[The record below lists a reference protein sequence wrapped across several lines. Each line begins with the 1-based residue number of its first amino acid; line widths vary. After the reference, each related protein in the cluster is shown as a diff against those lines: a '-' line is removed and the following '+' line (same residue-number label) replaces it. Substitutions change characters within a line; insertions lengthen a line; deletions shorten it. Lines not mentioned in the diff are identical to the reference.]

1 MISELHKTKA
11 DIVGL
16 IEILGKHLYS
26 TPTVA
31 IRELIQNSYD
41 SCIRRQIEIQD
52 PFEPKINVKTNNSEG
67 ILIIEDNGAGL
78 TKEEIINF
86 IATIGSGYT
95 RSLRENANNNELIGY
110 FGLGFLTAYSIA
122 SRIELITTSYK
133 EKDKG
138 WKFISTTPERFNINE
153 CEAREVG
160 LKITIQLDNKY
171 LDFADENIMSEI
183 ITHYCCLLKIPVFLN
198 DNLLE
203 RIIPPWEYDG
213 NKISGLRTNKMRLE
227 FAKNFE
233 QSFEPICTIPV
244 FSSAECDV
252 NGLLWIHDSRTYNT
266 SDNRN
271 VSVFIR
277 GMLVSDNEI
286 DLLPSWAGFVSAVI
300 ESKTLFPTLSREDI
314 QKDENYFK
322 IQSHLKETLIE
333 GIYNIV
339 KEDTEKWRLIIRR
352 HNEALLGSA
361 LCDERLFQIMADDL
375 MVPTSEGDMTIKNI
389 LYRAKNKIHV
399 TLSEGGGYEE
409 IIFRSIMQPVVLGY
423 RYAALS
429 FCNKYGTTYNKPIIV
444 LGSKEGESLFFKKV
458 EIPDEKRQI
467 LKELF
472 LEKHIEIIPTKFH
485 PSYLPMVIIP
495 DRDYQLKNR
504 IESDEADRRITTA
517 ALSLA
522 RKYTKELNG
531 KTSCRLYVNLESPII
546 NKIFTI
552 DDDSKKQLS
561 ILLRSLTYLIA
572 SHNEADFPID
582 LVKEFKTFN
591 ETLTEIF

>member
-11 DIVGL
+11 NIVGL

-31 IRELIQNSYD
+31 IRELIQNAYD
-41 SCIRRQIEIQD
+41 SCIRRQIESQE
-52 PFEPKINVKTNNSEG
+52 PFEPKINVKTNNTEG
-67 ILIIEDNGAGL
+67 ILTIEDNGAGL

-86 IATIGSGYT
+86 VATIGSGYT
-95 RSLRENANNNELIGY
+95 RSLRGNADNNELIGY

-122 SRIELITTSYK
+122 SRIELTTTSYK

-153 CEAREVG
+153 CGAREVG
-160 LKITIQLDNKY
+160 LKIKIQLDNKY
-171 LDFADENIMSEI
+171 LNFAEEYIMNRI
-183 ITHYCCLLKIPVFLN
+183 IIHYCCLLKIPVFLN

-203 RIIPPWEYDG
+203 RIIPPWEYDD
-213 NKISGLRTNKMRLE
+213 NKISSLRTNNIRLE

-266 SDNRN
+266 SDNRK

-277 GMLVSDNEI
+277 GMLVSDNEM

-300 ESKTLFPTLSREDI
+300 ESKTIFPTLSREDI

-322 IQSHLKETLIE
+322 IQSHLKETLVK

-361 LCDERLFQIMADDL
+361 LCDDRLFQIMADDL

-389 LYRAKNKIHV
+389 LCRTENKIHV

-409 IIFRSIMQPVVLGY
+409 IIFRSLMQPVVLGY

-429 FCNKYGTTYNKPIIV
+429 FCNKYGNTYNKPIIL
-444 LGSKEGESLFFKKV
+444 LGSKEGESLFFKKI
-458 EIPDEKRQI
+458 EIADEKIQM

-472 LEKHIEIIPTKFH
+472 FEEHIEIIPTKFH
-485 PSYLPMVIIP
+485 PSYLPIVIIP
-495 DRDYQLKNR
+495 DRDYQIKNR

-531 KTSCRLYVNLESPII
+531 KTSCRMYINLESPII

-572 SHNEADFPID
+572 SHNETDFPID
-582 LVKEFKTFN
+582 LVKEFKIFN

>member
-11 DIVGL
+11 NIVGL

-31 IRELIQNSYD
+31 IRELIQNAYD
-41 SCIRRQIEIQD
+41 SCIRRQIESQE
-52 PFEPKINVKTNNSEG
+52 PFEPKIKVKTNSAEG

-86 IATIGSGYT
+86 VATIGSGYT
-95 RSLRENANNNELIGY
+95 RSLRGNADNNELIGY

-122 SRIELITTSYK
+122 SRIELTTTSYR
-133 EKDKG
+133 EKDKA

-153 CEAREVG
+153 YEAREVG

-171 LDFADENIMSEI
+171 LDFADEYIMSEI
-183 ITHYCCLLKIPVFLN
+183 ISHYCCLLKIPVFLN

-203 RIIPPWEYDG
+203 RIIPPWEYNDNEISSLRK
-213 NKISGLRTNKMRLE
+213 NKIRLE

-244 FSSAECDV
+244 YSSAECDV

-266 SDNRN
+266 SDNRK

-277 GMLVSDNEI
+277 GMLVGDNEI
-286 DLLPSWAGFVSAVI
+286 DLLPSWAGFVSATI
-300 ESKTLFPTLSREDI
+300 ESKTLLPTLSREDI

-361 LCDERLFQIMADDL
+361 LSDDRLFQIMADDL
-375 MVPTSEGDMTIKNI
+375 MVPTSEGDMTIKNV
-389 LYRAKNKIHV
+389 LYRTKNKIHA
-399 TLSEGGGYEE
+399 TLSERGGYEE
-409 IIFRSIMQPVVLGY
+409 IIFRSLKQPVVLGY

-429 FCNKYGTTYNKPIIV
+429 FCNKYGNTYNKPIIV
-444 LGSKEGESLFFKKV
+444 LGSKEGESLFFKKI
-458 EIPDEKRQI
+458 EITDEKIQI

-472 LEKHIEIIPTKFH
+472 FEEHIEIISTKFH
-485 PSYLPMVIIP
+485 PSYLPIVIIP
-495 DRDYQLKNR
+495 DRDYQLKTR

-522 RKYTKELNG
+522 RKYTNKLNG
-531 KTSCRLYVNLESPII
+531 KTACRLYINLESPII

-572 SHNEADFPID
+572 SHNETDFPID
-582 LVKEFKTFN
+582 IVKEFKIFN

>member
-11 DIVGL
+11 NIVGL

-31 IRELIQNSYD
+31 IRELIQNAYD
-41 SCIRRQIEIQD
+41 SCIRRQIESQVS
-52 PFEPKINVKTNNSEG
+52 FEPKINVKTNNAEG

-95 RSLRENANNNELIGY
+95 RSLRENADNNELIGH

-171 LDFADENIMSEI
+171 LDFANENIINKI
-183 ITHYCCLLKIPVFLN
+183 IAHYCCLLKIPVFLN

-203 RIIPPWEYDG
+203 RIIPPWEYDD
-213 NKISGLRTNKMRLE
+213 NKMSGLRTNKIRLE
-227 FAKNFE
+227 FAKKFE

-244 FSSAECDV
+244 LSSAECDV

-266 SDNRN
+266 SDNRK

-277 GMLVSDNEI
+277 GMLVSDNEM

-300 ESKTLFPTLSREDI
+300 ESKMLFPTLSREDI

-361 LCDERLFQIMADDL
+361 LCDDRLFQIMADDL
-375 MVPTSEGDMTIKNI
+375 MLPTSEGDMTINNI
-389 LYRAKNKIHV
+389 LCRAKNKIHV

-409 IIFRSIMQPVVLGY
+409 IIFRSLMQPVVLGY

-429 FCNKYGTTYNKPIIV
+429 FCNKYGTIYNKPIIV
-444 LGSKEGESLFFKKV
+444 LGSKEGESLFFKKI
-458 EIPDEKRQI
+458 EITDDKFQI

-472 LEKHIEIIPTKFH
+472 LEEHIEIIPTKFH
-485 PSYLPMVIIP
+485 PSYLPIVIIP

-531 KTSCRLYVNLESPII
+531 KTSCRLYINLESPII

-572 SHNEADFPID
+572 SHNETDFPID
-582 LVKEFKTFN
+582 LVKEFKIYN
-591 ETLTEIF
+591 DTLTEIF

>member
-11 DIVGL
+11 NIVGL

-41 SCIRRQIEIQD
+41 SCIRRQIESQE
-52 PFEPKINVKTNNSEG
+52 PFEPKINVKTNNAEG

-95 RSLRENANNNELIGY
+95 RSLRENADNNELIGH

-171 LDFADENIMSEI
+171 LDFANENIINKI
-183 ITHYCCLLKIPVFLN
+183 IAHYCCLLKFPVFLN

-203 RIIPPWEYDG
+203 RIIPPWEYDD
-213 NKISGLRTNKMRLE
+213 NKMSGLRTNKIRLE
-227 FAKNFE
+227 FAKKFE

-244 FSSAECDV
+244 LSSAECDV

-266 SDNRN
+266 SDNRK
-271 VSVFIR
+271 VSVFVR
-277 GMLVSDNEI
+277 GMLVSDNEM

-300 ESKTLFPTLSREDI
+300 ESKMLFPTLSREDI

-361 LCDERLFQIMADDL
+361 LCDDRLFQIMADDL
-375 MVPTSEGDMTIKNI
+375 MLPTSEGDMTINNI
-389 LYRAKNKIHV
+389 LCRAKNKIHV

-409 IIFRSIMQPVVLGY
+409 IIFRSLMQPVVLGY

-429 FCNKYGTTYNKPIIV
+429 FCNKYGAIYNKTIIV
-444 LGSKEGESLFFKKV
+444 LGSKEGESLFFKKI
-458 EIPDEKRQI
+458 EITDDKFQI

-472 LEKHIEIIPTKFH
+472 LEEHIEIIPAKFH
-485 PSYLPMVIIP
+485 PSYLPIVIIP

-531 KTSCRLYVNLESPII
+531 KTSCRLYINLESPII

-572 SHNEADFPID
+572 SHNETDFPID
-582 LVKEFKTFN
+582 LVKEFKIYN
-591 ETLTEIF
+591 DTLTEIF

>member
-1 MISELHKTKA
+1 
-11 DIVGL
+11 
-16 IEILGKHLYS
+16 
-26 TPTVA
+26 
-31 IRELIQNSYD
+31 
-41 SCIRRQIEIQD
+41 
-52 PFEPKINVKTNNSEG
+52 
-67 ILIIEDNGAGL
+67 IEDNGAGL

-122 SRIELITTSYK
+122 SRIELTTTSYK

-314 QKDENYFK
+314 QKDESYFK

>member
-31 IRELIQNSYD
+31 IRELIQNAYD
-41 SCIRRQIEIQD
+41 SCIRRQIESQE
-52 PFEPKINVKTNNSEG
+52 PFEPKINVKTNSTKG

-86 IATIGSGYT
+86 VATIGSGYT
-95 RSLRENANNNELIGY
+95 RSLRGNADNNELIGY

-122 SRIELITTSYK
+122 SRIELTTTSYK
-133 EKDKG
+133 EKNKG

-314 QKDENYFK
+314 QKDESYFK

-572 SHNEADFPID
+572 SHNEADFPIN

>member
-31 IRELIQNSYD
+31 IRELIQNAYD
-41 SCIRRQIEIQD
+41 SCIRRQIESQE
-52 PFEPKINVKTNNSEG
+52 PFEPKINVKTNSTKG

-86 IATIGSGYT
+86 VATIGSGYT
-95 RSLRENANNNELIGY
+95 RSLRGNADNNELIGY

-122 SRIELITTSYK
+122 SRIELTTTSYK
-133 EKDKG
+133 EKNKG

-314 QKDENYFK
+314 QKDESYFK

>member
-1 MISELHKTKA
+1 MNSELHKTKSN
-11 DIVGL
+11 IVGL

-26 TPTVA
+26 TPTVT
-31 IRELIQNSYD
+31 IRELIQNAYD
-41 SCIRRQIEIQD
+41 SCIRRKIESQE
-52 PFEPKINVKTNNSEG
+52 PFEPKINIKTNSAEG
-67 ILIIEDNGAGL
+67 VLIIEDNGAGL
-78 TKEEIINF
+78 TKQEIIDF
-86 IATIGSGYT
+86 VATIGSGYT
-95 RSLRENANNNELIGY
+95 RSLRGNTDNNELIGY

-122 SRIELITTSYK
+122 SRIELTTTSFK
-133 EKDKG
+133 EKNKG
-138 WKFISTTPERFNINE
+138 WKFISTTPERYNIEE

-160 LKITIQLDNKY
+160 LQITIQLDNKY
-171 LDFADENIMSEI
+171 LDLADEYIMKKI
-183 ITHYCCLLKIPVFLN
+183 IIHYCCLLKIPVFLN

-203 RIIPPWEYDG
+203 RIIPPWEYDD
-213 NKISGLRTNKMRLE
+213 NKISGLRTNKIRLE

-233 QSFEPICTIPV
+233 QNFEPICTIPV
-244 FSSAECDV
+244 FPSTECDV

-266 SDNRN
+266 SDNRK

-277 GMLVSDNEI
+277 GMLVSDNEM

-322 IQSHLKETLIE
+322 IQSHLKETLVE
-333 GIYNIV
+333 GIHDIV

-375 MVPTSEGDMTIKNI
+375 MVPTSEGEMTIQNV
-389 LYRAKNKIHV
+389 LFRTQSKIHV
-399 TLSEGGGYEE
+399 TLSERGGYEE
-409 IIFRSIMQPVVLGY
+409 IIFRSLKQPVVLGY

-429 FCNKYGTTYNKPIIV
+429 FCNKYGNTYNKSIIL
-444 LGSKEGESLFFKKV
+444 LGSKEGENLFFKKI
-458 EIPDEKRQI
+458 EILDEKVQI

-472 LEKHIEIIPTKFH
+472 PEEDIEIIPTKFH
-485 PSYLPMVIIP
+485 PSYLPIVIIP
-495 DRDYQLKNR
+495 DRDYQLKKR
-504 IESDEADRRITTA
+504 IESDEADLRITTA

-522 RKYTKELNG
+522 RKYTNELNG
-531 KTSCRLYVNLESPII
+531 KTSCRMYINMASPVI

-552 DDDSKKQLS
+552 DDGSKKQLT

-572 SHNEADFPID
+572 SHNETDFPID
-582 LVKEFKTFN
+582 LVKEFKNFN
-591 ETLTEIF
+591 EALTEIF

>member
-160 LKITIQLDNKY
+160 LKITIQLGNKY

-314 QKDENYFK
+314 QKDESYFK

>member
-1 MISELHKTKA
+1 MISEFHKTKA
-11 DIVGL
+11 NIVGL

-31 IRELIQNSYD
+31 IRELIQNAYD
-41 SCIRRQIEIQD
+41 SCIRRQIESQE
-52 PFEPKINVKTNNSEG
+52 PFEPKINIKTNSAEG
-67 ILIIEDNGAGL
+67 VLIIEDNGAGL

-86 IATIGSGYT
+86 VATIGSGYT
-95 RSLRENANNNELIGY
+95 RSLRVNSNNNELIGY

-122 SRIELITTSYK
+122 SRIELTTTSYK
-133 EKDKG
+133 QKDKA
-138 WKFISTTPERFNINE
+138 WKFISTTPERFYINE

-160 LKITIQLDNKY
+160 LKITIQLDDKY
-171 LDFADENIMSEI
+171 LDFADEYIMNEI
-183 ITHYCCLLKIPVFLN
+183 IIHYCCLLKIPVFLN

-203 RIIPPWEYDG
+203 RIIPPWEYDD
-213 NKISGLRTNKMRLE
+213 NQLSSIRTNKIGLD

-233 QSFEPICTIPV
+233 QNFDPICTIPV
-244 FSSAECDV
+244 SPSTECDV
-252 NGLLWIHDSRTYNT
+252 NGLLWIHGSRTYNT
-266 SDNRN
+266 SDNRE

-277 GMLVSDNEI
+277 GMLVSDNEM

-300 ESKTLFPTLSREDI
+300 ESKSLFPTLSREDI
-314 QKDENYFK
+314 QKDESYYK

-361 LCDERLFQIMADDL
+361 LCDERLFQVMVDDL

-389 LYRAKNKIHV
+389 LHRAQDKIHV
-399 TLSEGGGYEE
+399 TLSERGGYEE
-409 IIFRSIMQPVVLGY
+409 IIFRSLKQPVVLGY

-429 FCNKYGTTYNKPIIV
+429 FCNKYGNTYNKTIIV
-444 LGSKEGESLFFKKV
+444 LGSEEGESLFFKKI
-458 EIPDEKRQI
+458 EIADEKIQN

-472 LEKHIEIIPTKFH
+472 FEEHIEIIPTKFH
-485 PSYLPMVIIP
+485 PSYLPVVMIP

-504 IESDEADRRITTA
+504 IESDEADRKITTA
-517 ALSLA
+517 VLSLA
-522 RKYTKELNG
+522 RKYTKQLNG
-531 KTSCRLYVNLESPII
+531 KTSCRLYINLESPII
-546 NKIFTI
+546 DKIFTI

-572 SHNEADFPID
+572 SHNETDFPID
-582 LVKEFKTFN
+582 LLKEFKILN

>member
-171 LDFADENIMSEI
+171 LDFADENIMSQI

-314 QKDENYFK
+314 QKDESYFK

-458 EIPDEKRQI
+458 EIPDEKIQI

>member
-11 DIVGL
+11 NIVGL

-41 SCIRRQIEIQD
+41 SCIRRQIESQE
-52 PFEPKINVKTNNSEG
+52 PFEPKINVKTNNAEG

-95 RSLRENANNNELIGY
+95 RSLRENSDNNELIGY

-171 LDFADENIMSEI
+171 LDFANENIINKI
-183 ITHYCCLLKIPVFLN
+183 IDHYGCLLKIPVFLN

-203 RIIPPWEYDG
+203 RIIPPWEYDD
-213 NKISGLRTNKMRLE
+213 NKMSGLRTNKIRLE
-227 FAKNFE
+227 VAKNFE

-244 FSSAECDV
+244 LSSSECDV

-266 SDNRN
+266 SDNRK

-300 ESKTLFPTLSREDI
+300 ESKMLFPTLSREDI

-333 GIYNIV
+333 GIYNLV

-361 LCDERLFQIMADDL
+361 LCDDRLFQIMADDL
-375 MVPTSEGDMTIKNI
+375 MLPTSEGDMKIKNI
-389 LYRAKNKIHV
+389 LFRAESKIHV

-409 IIFRSIMQPVVLGY
+409 IIFRSLMQPVVLGY

-429 FCNKYGTTYNKPIIV
+429 FCNKYGTIYNKPIIV
-444 LGSKEGESLFFKKV
+444 LGSKEGESLFFKKN
-458 EIPDEKRQI
+458 EITDDKLQI

-472 LEKHIEIIPTKFH
+472 LEEHIEIIPTKFH
-485 PSYLPMVIIP
+485 PSYLPIVIIP

-531 KTSCRLYVNLESPII
+531 KTSCRLYINLESPII

-572 SHNEADFPID
+572 SHNETDFPID
-582 LVKEFKTFN
+582 LVKEFKNFN
-591 ETLTEIF
+591 DTLTEIF

>member
-11 DIVGL
+11 NIVGL

-31 IRELIQNSYD
+31 IRELIQNAYD
-41 SCIRRQIEIQD
+41 SCIRRQIEIQE
-52 PFEPKINVKTNNSEG
+52 PFEPTINVKTNNAKG

-86 IATIGSGYT
+86 VATIGSGYT
-95 RSLRENANNNELIGY
+95 RSLKENTDNDELIGY

-122 SRIELITTSYK
+122 SRIELVTTSYK

-153 CEAREVG
+153 CQAREVG

-171 LDFADENIMSEI
+171 LDFADEYIMNRI
-183 ITHYCCLLKIPVFLN
+183 IIHYGCLLKIPVFLN

-203 RIIPPWEYDG
+203 RIIPPWEYDD
-213 NKISGLRTNKMRLE
+213 NKISSLRTNKIRLE
-227 FAKNFE
+227 FANNFE

-252 NGLLWIHDSRTYNT
+252 DGLLWIHDSRTYNT
-266 SDNRN
+266 SDNRK
-271 VSVFIR
+271 VSVFIK

-322 IQSHLKETLIE
+322 IQSYLKETLIE

-361 LCDERLFQIMADDL
+361 LCDDRLFQIMADDV
-375 MVPTSEGDMTIKNI
+375 MVPTSEGDMTIKNL
-389 LYRAKNKIHV
+389 LYRTENKIHV
-399 TLSEGGGYEE
+399 TLSERGGYEE
-409 IIFRSIMQPVVLGY
+409 IIFRSLKQPVVLGY

-429 FCNKYGTTYNKPIIV
+429 FCNKYGNTYNKPIIV
-444 LGSKEGESLFFKKV
+444 LGSKEGESLFFKKI
-458 EIPDEKRQI
+458 EITDDEMQI

-472 LEKHIEIIPTKFH
+472 FEEHIEIIPTKFH
-485 PSYLPMVIIP
+485 PSYLPIVIIP

-504 IESDEADRRITTA
+504 IESDEVDRRITAA

-531 KTSCRLYVNLESPII
+531 KTSCRLYINLESPII
-546 NKIFTI
+546 NKI
-552 DDDSKKQLS
+552 
-561 ILLRSLTYLIA
+561 
-572 SHNEADFPID
+572 
-582 LVKEFKTFN
+582 LVN
-591 ETLTEIF
+591 